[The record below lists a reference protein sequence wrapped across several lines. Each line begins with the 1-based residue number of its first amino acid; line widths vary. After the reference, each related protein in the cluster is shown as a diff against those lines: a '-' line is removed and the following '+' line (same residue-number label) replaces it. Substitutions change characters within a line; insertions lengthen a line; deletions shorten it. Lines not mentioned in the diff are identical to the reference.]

1 MSKRMIS
8 IPPYAASFT
17 VPKHGDCVIT
27 YLDAAGE
34 TVAILQLYADMAS
47 DARRRLSMSDVSG
60 SLSRIPIPN
69 DVVKLQVE
77 GQAEIEFN
85 G

>member
-17 VPKHGDCVIT
+17 VPKHGDCVIA

-47 DARRRLSMSDVSG
+47 DASRLSMSVVSG
-60 SLSRIPIPN
+60 SLSRIPLPN

-85 G
+85 D